1 MLGFHSCHL
10 KTFNKSFILR
20 FHVAVARVEI
30 DLRDRFD
37 DRVLDASD
45 KIYAASRKMEI
56 INEISPICSLTQDI
70 QDQILDEYD
79 RVQNQVARQI
89 GYTEND
95 DREDVTLLALVS
107 LIMVPRI
114 KTMISKLWVSE
125 TMESLSFHSQ
135 IYLRAPLCILKNLTW
150 FIENSMNFYNLEKK
164 LKKVPT
170 VERYPKKATKT
181 ALSKPL

>member
-1 MLGFHSCHL
+1 M
-10 KTFNKSFILR
+10 
-20 FHVAVARVEI
+20 ARVEI

-70 QDQILDEYD
+70 QDEILDEYD
-79 RVQNQVARQI
+79 RVQNQVAQQI

-164 LKKVPT
+164 N
-170 VERYPKKATKT
+170 
-181 ALSKPL
+181 